1 MVLVAKER
9 SESVTE
15 QGIEKI
21 IQALETYGIPLLKLY
36 TVISVVGAVICLIF
50 FVVIFAIII
59 KGFRD
64 MDKDWDDFKRR

>member
-1 MVLVAKER
+1 M
-9 SESVTE
+9 SEQNV
-15 QGIEKI
+15 EKI
-21 IQALETYGIPLLKLY
+21 IDTLAQYGTPMLKLY
-36 TVISVVGAVICLIF
+36 AIMAIVGAVVFLIF

>member
-1 MVLVAKER
+1 M
-9 SESVTE
+9 SEQNV
-15 QGIEKI
+15 EKI
-21 IQALETYGIPLLKLY
+21 IDTLAHYGAPMLKLY
-36 TVISVVGAVICLIF
+36 TIIAIVGAVAFLIF